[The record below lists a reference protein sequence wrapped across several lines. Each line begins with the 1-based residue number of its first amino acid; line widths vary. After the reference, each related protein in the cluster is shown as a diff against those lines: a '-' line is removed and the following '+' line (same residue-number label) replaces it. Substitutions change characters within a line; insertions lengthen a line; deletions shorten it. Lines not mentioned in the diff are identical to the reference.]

1 MVVSHT
7 VLLYMCIYICSYD
20 MSGCICYQLLTR
32 LTGRLNDAVLRLHIC
47 VYIYVHRYIH
57 RYIRYRKKQEYIY
70 TTIRNMNIMYIY
82 ICMLYVWHYIA
93 MQSHINRF

>member
-1 MVVSHT
+1 
-7 VLLYMCIYICSYD
+7 MCIYICSYD

-82 ICMLYVWHYIA
+82 VCYMYGII
-93 MQSHINRF
+93 